1 MSMINQEDSDEPETF
16 AGSKRKSLPNSEGSI
31 KRAKPISTHHIKQK
45 QVCEEEPIEAETGLG
60 SNDPRIRVKQEAPD
74 AQQGLTHQQENVMNR
89 ITGARISRSE
99 EESNNGSK
107 PKRVKKEVA
116 DCELISVQ
124 HVRPQNLED
133 GDFKIEP
140 DWFLVGSTLVTAVS
154 TSKGMKL
161 LDNEI
166 VHLSFPTSNSSYKTQ
181 WIVRFSTKRSGEIGR
196 FPMEWAKCVV
206 PLVNSG
212 KVKVLG
218 RFMGAPKFLSMIQD
232 IILSVSFFIHHSIF
246 TDGDNYTVPPLLGV
260 LNLLKIEPYQ
270 KAEFTAEELDS
281 QKCILDLQHIPDQAT
296 SVLRLVKRGRG
307 CQQYREENKDEEA
320 ISESSINKTGDA
332 ADVYDF
338 EEMASALMSDLSP
351 YQKQALYRMLELEKG
366 IDVEISAHTLHPCW
380 VGYRICDERASSIYV
395 NIFSGEATTQFPT
408 IIQMA
413 RGGIIADA
421 MGLGK
426 TVMTIALIIARPSRE
441 GSKNIE
447 ITKRQIDSH
456 RSTPWKP
463 KGGTLVV
470 CPESFL
476 SQWKD
481 ELETH
486 SESQGISFLVF
497 VRGRDNNNKMISEK
511 DVVLTEYDILADA
524 YAKDKENSIFHQVD
538 WYRVVLDEAHNIES
552 SCPQYAEAASTLSSH
567 CRWCLTGTP
576 LQINLDDIYSL
587 LCLLNVEPWCDW
599 MWWNKLI
606 QMPYESGDPRGQRL
620 LKAILSPLM
629 LRRTKETKDKDGRPI
644 LVLPPDIHNIQCD
657 QLEAE
662 HEFYEALFHRSK
674 VQFEQIVAQGKV
686 LHNYSSVL
694 ELLLKLRQCCSHPC
708 LVMRGDS
715 HKFADSDKLARRS
728 LESNHDSL
736 IANQII
742 STQAC
747 IEEVVKGICG
757 GKSIKCPIC
766 LDFADDPVRTPCA
779 HQMCRECLLSS
790 WPRPSF
796 GQCQVCFN
804 WIGKTDL
811 ITCKSENHCQSDIK
825 EILKESSK
833 VSKLLECLKHIVD
846 SGSNEKSIV
855 FSQWASFLDL
865 LETSMKRRGIG
876 CVRFDGK
883 LPDMHRDRALAEF
896 SKTTDKMVLLMSLK
910 TGGDSLDLTAAS
922 NVFLMDPPWNPDVEE
937 EAIMRILRNRRKR
950 TAFIRFIVKDTV
962 EERLQQVQARKQRMI
977 AGALTDNEVQSAR
990 IEELKILFA

>member
-1 MSMINQEDSDEPETF
+1 MSTINQEDSDEPETF
-16 AGSKRKSLPNSEGSI
+16 LGSKRKSLQNSDGSI
-31 KRAKPISTHHIKQK
+31 KRAKPISTHHIKQED
-45 QVCEEEPIEAETGLG
+45 QA
-60 SNDPRIRVKQEAPD
+60 
-74 AQQGLTHQQENVMNR
+74 NR
-89 ITGARISRSE
+89 ITGARISRS

-116 DCELISVQ
+116 DCESISVQ

-133 GDFKIEP
+133 GDFDIEP
-140 DWFLVGSTLVTAVS
+140 DWFLAGSTFVTAVS

-218 RFMGAPKFLSMIQD
+218 RFMGAPKFLSMMQD

-320 ISESSINKTGDA
+320 ISESSVNKTGDA

-380 VGYRICDERASSIYV
+380 AGYRICDERTSSIYV
-395 NIFSGEATTQFPT
+395 NIFSGEPTTQFPT

-441 GSKNIE
+441 SSENIE

-486 SESQGISFLVF
+486 SESQGISFLLY

-657 QLEAE
+657 QSEAE
-662 HEFYEALFHRSK
+662 HEFYEALFQRSK

-715 HKFADSDKLARRS
+715 PKFADSDKLARLS
-728 LESNHDSL
+728 LETNHDSP
-736 IANQII
+736 IANQIS

-747 IEEVVKGICG
+747 VEEVVEGICG

-811 ITCKSENHCQSDIK
+811 ITCKSENRCQVDIK

-833 VSKLLECLKHIVD
+833 VSKLLECLERIVD
-846 SGSNEKSIV
+846 SASDEKSIV

-865 LETSMKRRGIG
+865 LETSMERRGIG

-896 SKTTDKMVLLMSLK
+896 SKTKDKMVLLMSLK

-922 NVFLMDPPWNPDVEE
+922 NVFLMDPPWNPDVEK

-962 EERLQQVQARKQRMI
+962 EERLQQVQTRKQRMD
-977 AGALTDNEVQSAR
+977 AGALTDEEVQSAR
-990 IEELKILFA
+990 IEELKILFT